1 MVKTNEDVAFAHESS
16 EIVLW
21 YFISVRMLWEIYY
34 GKDVV

>member
-21 YFISVRMLWEIYY
+21 YFIRYSDIVRDQLH
-34 GKDVV
+34 